1 MDMISNSIHVFSLP
15 PEILSVITPRQNSIG
30 SSTKLISNPET
41 ITKIKEIDDFTKQNE
56 NDPMKLTC
64 LVCKI
69 TSFESVEQQRAHYKL
84 DWHRFNVKR
93 RAVGL
98 ELGKSQFEPTTE
110 KEFEEL
116 MESLG
121 GKFKKSYL
129 KEFFFF
135 FC

>member
-1 MDMISNSIHVFSLP
+1 MDMLSGSIQVFSLP

-30 SSTKLISNPET
+30 FSAKLISEPET
-41 ITKIKEIDDFTKQNE
+41 ITKIKEIDDFTKQNK
-56 NDPMKLTC
+56 NDPIKLTC
-64 LVCKI
+64 LVCGI
-69 TSFESVEQQRAHYKL
+69 TSFESIEQQRVHYKL

-98 ELGKSQFEPTTE
+98 DLGKSQFEPTTE

-121 GKFKKSYL
+121 GKLKRKSYS
-129 KEFFFF
+129 
-135 FC
+135 